1 MDVFRNYYTCMFQ
14 MMSYIF
20 CGYVL
25 IFLMFYIQWHVHS
38 TKILICRRV
47 SGAVGLASFR
57 RSGYDQQAPRQL
69 RNAEAKADHPAL
81 AVARGDEL
89 VQHLVGPAH
98 HHLVASILSKEGE
111 HGTVFKNNGRTLNIW
126 QSLKHNFKNY
136 AASTYSLS
144 SSCIA

>member
-1 MDVFRNYYTCMFQ
+1 M
-14 MMSYIF
+14 
-20 CGYVL
+20 
-25 IFLMFYIQWHVHS
+25 
-38 TKILICRRV
+38 ICRRV

-136 AASTYSLS
+136 AALYSLS
-144 SSCIA
+144 SSCIAWSISMQLSATINFVQISVHYALLVKNAFLSFVDYKLVNY